1 MVNDMKVKHG
11 KYMNDNLSEF
21 AQKLIDAVPCAMLTV
36 DLECKITSWNVMA
49 EQITGYSK
57 EEVLGKKCQNFI
69 FEECTGL
76 CDLEGLGMHKPMMGQ
91 KCNITTKSGATKTIS
106 KNIDLIRGQN
116 EESMGAIA
124 CFEDVSERLRMEQ
137 LLHESEERYA
147 AILQNTPEVVIIQQ
161 RGKIVFINEA
171 GRCGMGYVDEEVINK
186 DALSFFTPESR
197 LEIMRMLRER
207 PNAEIASSF
216 EAEFITKKGIIK
228 NVLVKSIPITY
239 NKESSIL
246 SLVVDITEQKEY
258 EDNLLRKERLLTALA
273 YAIKQLLSKD
283 NYALAIDDC
292 FESLGQAA
300 DVDRV
305 YLFRNEYNEEN
316 EGFTSQIAEWNR
328 GTSSSQ
334 LDNPQLM
341 KIPFVEISGFIKPL
355 MEGTVFSEIVRC
367 VKDETV
373 RELLET
379 QSILTVAVFPVFVNH
394 IFWGFIG
401 FDECKY
407 ERIFTKGELSSLSAF
422 ASALEKAIERTIVQ
436 EDLQKAK
443 IEAESASVMKSQFL
457 ANMSHEIR
465 TPING
470 IIGFLDLLQRTDLSS
485 VQRDY
490 IKEAKKAAEHLTGL
504 VSDILDFSRIEA
516 GKMNVEKTSFN
527 PVKVIE
533 EAVTLIIPKA
543 YEKKLEVQIKIDP
556 FVSLEVVGDPIRI
569 VQVLGNLLSNS
580 LKFTKQGVIVV
591 SLCQENLN
599 EQESSL
605 IFTVEDSGIGIR
617 EEVLEQLF
625 KPFTQA
631 DNSTTR
637 VYGGTGLGLAISK
650 ELVRLMG
657 GDIDVESRIGVG
669 SKFTFNVIVENINAE
684 KV

>member
-1 MVNDMKVKHG
+1 
-11 KYMNDNLSEF
+11 
-21 AQKLIDAVPCAMLTV
+21 
-36 DLECKITSWNVMA
+36 
-49 EQITGYSK
+49 
-57 EEVLGKKCQNFI
+57 
-69 FEECTGL
+69 
-76 CDLEGLGMHKPMMGQ
+76 
-91 KCNITTKSGATKTIS
+91 
-106 KNIDLIRGQN
+106 
-116 EESMGAIA
+116 
-124 CFEDVSERLRMEQ
+124 
-137 LLHESEERYA
+137 
-147 AILQNTPEVVIIQQ
+147 
-161 RGKIVFINEA
+161 
-171 GRCGMGYVDEEVINK
+171 
-186 DALSFFTPESR
+186 
-197 LEIMRMLRER
+197 MR
-207 PNAEIASSF
+207 
-216 EAEFITKKGIIK
+216 
-228 NVLVKSIPITY
+228 
-239 NKESSIL
+239 
-246 SLVVDITEQKEY
+246 
-258 EDNLLRKERLLTALA
+258 
-273 YAIKQLLSKD
+273 
-283 NYALAIDDC
+283 
-292 FESLGQAA
+292 
-300 DVDRV
+300 
-305 YLFRNEYNEEN
+305 
-316 EGFTSQIAEWNR
+316 W
-328 GTSSSQ
+328 
-334 LDNPQLM
+334 
-341 KIPFVEISGFIKPL
+341 PL

-669 SKFTFNVIVENINAE
+669 SKFTFDVIVENINAE